1 MTEYRIPIRVPN
13 YPNVHTPIE
22 DKIER
27 RTRLFLM
34 DGSSVDTPLTM
45 YQLETFVQSAG
56 RGQGTPFLRTMTID
70 KSGKLHSELI
80 SYGFLARVTDLVS
93 YQGLS

>member
-1 MTEYRIPIRVPN
+1 MTQMRIPIQKARDLLNEPQE
-13 YPNVHTPIE
+13 Y
-22 DKIER
+22 KLER

-34 DGSSVDTPLTM
+34 DGSSLDTPLTM
-45 YQLETFVQSAG
+45 HQIESFIQSAG

-80 SYGFLARVTDLVS
+80 SYGFLARVTDLKA
-93 YQGLS
+93 YA